1 MLKRTKY
8 KMTESTLQIGYAG
21 QTGVGDGGG
30 GDQGMETRVQLHR
43 CKLLPTLTVLFG
55 FEGG

>member
-8 KMTESTLQIGYAG
+8 KMTERTLQIGYAG
-21 QTGVGDGGG
+21 QVGDGGG